1 MRDLSEPIVISE
13 LEALSSSGFSRFD
26 PPVIAGDVP
35 LRFGLEPESVDG
47 LAQVMQVLS
56 AHSEPVLVT
65 GAGTRLDMIKAV
77 QDTQIRLSCRA
88 ISGIDECD
96 AADGVMRAHAGTPLE
111 DLVQVADEAGWT
123 LPMEASALGATL
135 GGTLATANSG
145 PRRLGFGAVR
155 DNVLGL
161 ETTLATGERT
171 RCGARV
177 VKNVT
182 GYDMAKLYVGSFGTL
197 AIIESAWLRLHPKV
211 ESVECMALSLDGGEA
226 SFRIALEASR
236 RTSARAVVLLPETLA
251 TRVSGLGAPPKAG
264 ASWRLL
270 VECAGD
276 ETVTRYDSEWLADQA
291 TAQSLSSQALDAL
304 KALYRPASPGGF
316 RVRLHLLPS
325 GLEEACRLLDEAGF
339 EVLAYP
345 EPTTVYAFHDPTAS
359 RVTKDLPNPLA
370 LIESVAARVRAD
382 WVIESFPAPCPD
394 ELAGFN
400 TQDPQNLMGELK
412 MQFDPQSL
420 LNRGCFV
427 KSF

>member
-13 LEALSSSGFSRFD
+13 LEALSSSGFTRLD
-26 PPVIAGDVP
+26 PPAIARGVP
-35 LRFGLEPESVDG
+35 LRFGLEPESVEG
-47 LAQVMQVLS
+47 LSQVMKVLS

-65 GAGTRLDMIKAV
+65 GGGTRLDLLNAV

-111 DLVQVADEAGWT
+111 DLIQVADEAGWA

-135 GGTLATANSG
+135 GGTLATAISG

-161 ETTLATGERT
+161 ETTLTTGERT

-211 ESVECMALSLDGGEA
+211 ESVECLALSLDGGEA
-226 SFRIALEASR
+226 AFRIALEASR

-251 TRVSGLGAPPKAG
+251 ARVSELGPPPKAG
-264 ASWRLL
+264 AFWRLL

-276 ETVTRYDSEWLADQA
+276 ETVTQYDSEWLADRA
-291 TAQSLSSQALDAL
+291 TSQSLSSPSLDAL
-304 KALYRPASPGGF
+304 KTLHRPASAGGF

-325 GLEEACRLLDEAGF
+325 GLEEACRLLGEAGF

-345 EPTTVYAFHDPTAS
+345 EPTTVYAFHDPTVS
-359 RVTKDLPNPLA
+359 QVTKDLPNPLA
-370 LIESVAARVRAD
+370 LIESVAARVKAD
-382 WVIESFPAPCPD
+382 WVIESFPESGPD
-394 ELAGFN
+394 EPAHFN
-400 TQDPQNLMGELK
+400 TQDPQNLMRALK
-412 MQFDPQSL
+412 TQFDPHSL

-427 KSF
+427 KRF